1 MTKISLERENAS
13 HIATLNEEMGVVK
26 EELTRL
32 RIQISTIKTDIA
44 WIKKFFFI
52 IAASSIGALLTGLIN
67 ILRFVKL

>member
-1 MTKISLERENAS
+1 MTKILLERENAS
-13 HIATLNEEMGVVK
+13 HIATLNEEVGIVK

-32 RIQISTIKTDIA
+32 RIQVSTIKTDIT

>member
-1 MTKISLERENAS
+1 MTKILLERENAS
-13 HIATLNEEMGVVK
+13 HIATLNEEVGIVK

-32 RIQISTIKTDIA
+32 RIQVSTIKTDIA